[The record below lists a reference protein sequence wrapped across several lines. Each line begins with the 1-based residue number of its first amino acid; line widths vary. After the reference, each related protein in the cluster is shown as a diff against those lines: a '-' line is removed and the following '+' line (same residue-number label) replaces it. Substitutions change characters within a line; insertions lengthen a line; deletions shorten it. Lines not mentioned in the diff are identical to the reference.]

1 MGGCTLA
8 NSHAMTYEEQAT
20 EALSPRS
27 MRRDEEQALESG
39 RVLSA
44 LRDVQSDLAKLAAA
58 PAAVRRAFAEDNG
71 DLAALA
77 PVFGDLKRRVV
88 GALAKKVTRGRRQRL
103 SVVSR
108 QEEQNIQ
115 RAAGFR
121 QA

>member
-1 MGGCTLA
+1 
-8 NSHAMTYEEQAT
+8 MTYEEQAT

-27 MRRDEEQALESG
+27 LRRNANLHLSRDEEQALESD

-103 SVVSR
+103 SVVSS

-121 QA
+121 QAVV